1 MDSVRLFTAIVADGL
16 PLISEGLAA
25 LCEGIPGCTV
35 LGQCSDGDEAWEMIR
50 RMEPDVALLDL
61 HLAHLMTVEILR
73 RAADSALPS
82 RIVVLGTRPDRKAVM
97 DVLRAGASGFVL
109 KSCTARQLED
119 AFQQVL
125 SGSICVSPAIELQ
138 RVVEEPAAGND
149 GPLESLSTR
158 EHQVFSLLVEGIRAK
173 EIASRLALSPK
184 TVDTYRASLMRKLA
198 IHDVP
203 GLVKYAIQ
211 HKVTQLDS

>member
-1 MDSVRLFTAIVADGL
+1 METVRLFTTIVADAL

-35 LGQCSDGDEAWEMIR
+35 LGQCSEGEEAFIMMR
-50 RMEPDVALLDL
+50 RMRPDVALLDIGL
-61 HLAHLMTVEILR
+61 PHMITSEILR
-73 RAADSALPS
+73 RTSELGLGT
-82 RIVVLGTRPDRKAVM
+82 RIVVLAPRPDRKTLM
-97 DVLRAGASGFVL
+97 DTLRAGASGFVL
-109 KSCTARQLED
+109 KSCTARHLED
-119 AFQQVL
+119 AFRQVL

-138 RVVEEPAAGND
+138 RVVQEPSSELD
-149 GPLESLSTR
+149 SSLENLSTR
-158 EHQVFSLLVEGIRAK
+158 EHQVFSLLVQGIRAR
-173 EIASRLALSPK
+173 EIAHRLALSPK

-211 HKVTQLDS
+211 HNVTQLDS